1 MLSNLSI
8 KSTLF
13 WLKLC
18 ETKCRE
24 YGAIF
29 WKSIC
34 PGINGHV
41 LWHSFEIF
49 AHWNG
54 YLPQRNTFVGNM
66 VEWFQNRFDFVL
78 KAIRQINDQCLTQ
91 CPTTPCVYFCQWTHF
106 WESMM
111 INIWSARQIS
121 NQIGPGYRFSPAG
134 AISNIKMQFSPSLRN
149 KNGLFSRDVIF
160 CRYRFFVLNA
170 IRSSKG
176 VKNRSIFHFGYL
188 LSKIIKL

>member
-34 PGINGHV
+34 PGISGHV
-41 LWHSFEIF
+41 PWYSFEIF

-54 YLPQRNTFVGNM
+54 YLPQRYTFVGNM

-91 CPTTPCVYFCQWTHF
+91 SPTTPRVYFCHWTHF
-106 WESMM
+106 WESVM
-111 INIWSARQIS
+111 INIWKAKQIS
-121 NQIGPGYRFSPAG
+121 NQTGPGYRFSPAG
-134 AISNIKMQFSPSLRN
+134 AISNIKMQYSPSQKN
-149 KNGLFSRDVIF
+149 KNGRFSPWCNFLPLWILFLYAV
-160 CRYRFFVLNA
+160 
-170 IRSSKG
+170 RSSKG
-176 VKNRSIFHFGYL
+176 L
-188 LSKIIKL
+188 